1 MNISFSGDTRDLFK
15 FDLVRHIM
23 KSFPD
28 LNSFTFIPM
37 LTDREAP
44 TKQKKSRKTDL
55 RKAVRAGKAGSQNRD
70 LMEHLGK
77 LQEIED
83 DMDYFE
89 GIKSY
94 FEKENI
100 LIDILH
106 KDRFS
111 HEHRENYFRKM
122 FEKFPQRSLI
132 FLDPDTG
139 LEVKNPTQR
148 HLLFDELKKIMDTM
162 DTRSILMVYQH
173 FPRETHEGYVQH
185 RCSQIAEVT
194 GIKPVSITDN
204 EIVFFL
210 LAKSPA
216 LLEKLADNVATYANT
231 YPVLRSCGS
240 DESE

>member
-28 LNSFTFIPM
+28 LGSFTLIPM
-37 LTDREAP
+37 LTDREEP
-44 TKQKKSRKTDL
+44 TTRKKSGKTDL
-55 RKAVRAGKAGSQNRD
+55 GKAVKAGKAGSQNRD
-70 LMEHLGK
+70 LMVHLGK

-83 DMDYFE
+83 DMDYFS
-89 GIKSY
+89 GIQSY
-94 FEKENI
+94 FKKENI
-100 LIDILH
+100 LVDILQ

-111 HEHRENYFRKM
+111 HEHRVNYFKKL
-122 FEKFPQRSLI
+122 FEKFPQQSLI
-132 FLDPDTG
+132 FLEPDTG

-148 HLLFDELKKIMDTM
+148 HLLFDELKKIVDTM

-173 FPRETHEGYVQH
+173 FPRETHEGYVSH

-210 LAKSPA
+210 LAKSPT
-216 LLEKLADNVATYANT
+216 LREKLSDNVATYANT
-231 YPVLRSCGS
+231 YPVLRSCGC
-240 DESE
+240 D

>member
-28 LNSFTFIPM
+28 LDSFTFIPM
-37 LTDREAP
+37 LTDRDEK
-44 TKQKKSRKTDL
+44 TTRKKSAKTDL
-55 RKAVRAGKAGSQNRD
+55 KKAVAAGKAGSQNRE
-70 LMEHLGK
+70 LMVHLGK

-83 DMDYFE
+83 DMDYFTA
-89 GIKSY
+89 IKSY
-94 FEKENI
+94 FQKENI
-100 LIDILH
+100 LVDILH

-111 HEHRENYFRKM
+111 HEHRVNYFRKM
-122 FEKFPQRSLI
+122 FEKFPERSLI

-148 HLLFDELKKIMDTM
+148 HLLFDELHTIVDRM
-162 DTRSILMVYQH
+162 DTRSILMIYQH
-173 FPRETHEGYVQH
+173 FPHKPHEGYVRD
-185 RCSQIAEVT
+185 RCSKIAEMT

-210 LAKSPA
+210 LAKSPK
-216 LLEKLADNVATYANT
+216 LRERLEDNVAKYANT
-231 YPVLRSCGS
+231 YPALRSCGC
-240 DESE
+240 D

>member
-28 LNSFTFIPM
+28 LSSFTLIPM
-37 LTDREAP
+37 LTDREEP
-44 TKQKKSRKTDL
+44 TTRKKRGKTAL
-55 RKAVRAGKAGSQNRD
+55 GKAVKAGKAGSQNRD
-70 LMEHLGK
+70 LMVHLGK

-83 DMDYFE
+83 DMDYFS
-89 GIKSY
+89 GIQSY
-94 FEKENI
+94 FKKENI
-100 LIDILH
+100 LVDILQ

-111 HEHRENYFRKM
+111 HEHRVNYFKKL
-122 FEKFPQRSLI
+122 FEKFPQQSLI
-132 FLDPDTG
+132 FLEPDTG

-148 HLLFDELKKIMDTM
+148 HLLFDELKKIVDTM

-173 FPRETHEGYVQH
+173 FPRETHEGYVSH

-216 LLEKLADNVATYANT
+216 LREKLSDNVATYANT
-231 YPVLRSCGS
+231 YPVLRSCGC
-240 DESE
+240 D